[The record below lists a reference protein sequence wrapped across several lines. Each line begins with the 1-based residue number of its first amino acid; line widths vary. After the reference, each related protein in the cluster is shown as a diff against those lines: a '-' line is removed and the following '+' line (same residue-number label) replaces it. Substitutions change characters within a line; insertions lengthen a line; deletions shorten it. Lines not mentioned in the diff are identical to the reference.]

1 MYFCLFFFRV
11 GLHLKDRNWRGATKS
26 SVDFVLGGTGTTDLL
41 VDVAKLGH
49 QCITNSTHAK
59 CATRMSKAIYNG
71 GARLLGLTLKIGKR
85 AVKCGSSK
93 RNRKKCAD
101 AIGKATDKMY
111 AASKAA
117 LNATKATI
125 TDSASSVD
133 YRLFLG
139 AIGAGIKSLATKE
152 AWKVGAVKGKKILKE
167 VRSIFEDAVEDAK
180 GWVSRRKIGEKCE
193 ARIGKRWV
201 DGICAKT
208 GFKRIRGER
217 TSCLGVGVHCYAPA
231 KPTAGQRCY
240 KESTITF
247 VNEFTGI
254 CRRQLEVPRYIQN
267 TFGADGPCAG
277 NLVCFD
283 MWGMLVAGASEMN
296 GGDMGGRGVLRPSP
310 RITALSSV
318 SDFVMQEPRRRPVM
332 RGVRNSDGTEIE
344 GRGAIKPPPAVETLN
359 ELLLKEIS
367 RNAAEERRD

>member
-1 MYFCLFFFRV
+1 LLILFLFRV
-11 GLHLKDRNWRGATKS
+11 GLHLQDRNWRGAMKS

-71 GARLLGLTLKIGKR
+71 GVRLLGLTLEIGKR

-93 RNRKKCAD
+93 QNRKKCAQ
-101 AIGKATDKMY
+101 AIGKATDEMY

-133 YRLFLG
+133 YQLFLG

-180 GWVSRRKIGEKCE
+180 GWVSRRKIGQKCE
-193 ARIGKRWV
+193 ARINKRWI
-201 DGICAKT
+201 DGRCAKS
-208 GFKRIRGER
+208 GFKRLRGGR
-217 TSCLGVGVHCYAPA
+217 TSCLGVGVHCYAPE
-231 KPTAGQRCY
+231 KPTVGQRCY
-240 KESTITF
+240 KQTVTG
-247 VNEFTGI
+247 VTDFTGV
-254 CRRQLEVPRYIQN
+254 CRRQLEVPRFIQD
-267 TFGADGPCAG
+267 TFGEDGPCAG

-283 MWGMLVAGASEMN
+283 MWGMLVAGASEAS
-296 GGDMGGRGVLRPSP
+296 GGDMGGRGVLRPAP
-310 RITALSSV
+310 RVPSRMSAT
-318 SDFVMQEPRRRPVM
+318 DFVMMEPRSRPVM

-344 GRGAIKPPPAVETLN
+344 GRGAMKPPPALGALN
-359 ELLLKEIS
+359 ALLLEENA
-367 RNAAEERRD
+367 RNAAEERN